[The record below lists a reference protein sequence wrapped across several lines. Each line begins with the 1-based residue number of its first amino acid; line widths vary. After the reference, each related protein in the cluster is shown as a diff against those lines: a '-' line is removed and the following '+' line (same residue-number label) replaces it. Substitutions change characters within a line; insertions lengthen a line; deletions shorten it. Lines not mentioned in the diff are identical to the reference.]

1 MKLRQLQYIVTIA
14 DNDLNITEAADRL
27 ATCQPGISKQL
38 KLLEEELGFE
48 IFVRN
53 GRSLARVTPA
63 GREAIAHARIIL
75 QEAEEIRRACRYVEE
90 EERPSAADG
99 STPSASRPRSG
110 DAAAVYRGETW
121 NS

>member
-53 GRSLARVTPA
+53 GRSLARITPA

-75 QEAEEIRRACRYVEE
+75 QEAEEIRRACRFADGREQPPV
-90 EERPSAADG
+90 ADG
-99 STPSASRPRSG
+99 SSRSVNVPPSA
-110 DAAAVYRGETW
+110 DAAAYRGETW
-121 NS
+121 NT

>member
-1 MKLRQLQYIVTIA
+1 MKLRQLEYIVTIA

-53 GRSLARVTPA
+53 GRSLARITPA

-75 QEAEEIRRACRYVEE
+75 REVEEIRRAAGYAGGD
-90 EERPSAADG
+90 ERPSAADG
-99 STPSASRPRSG
+99 SSPSVHRPRSP
-110 DAAAVYRGETW
+110 DTAAAYRGETW